1 MSKAVARARPAGV
14 GQDRDGVDDVD
25 EASADIDHGSASW
38 ARSGVETEAEKE
50 RESSS
55 VLFL

>member
-14 GQDRDGVDDVD
+14 DRDGVDDVD